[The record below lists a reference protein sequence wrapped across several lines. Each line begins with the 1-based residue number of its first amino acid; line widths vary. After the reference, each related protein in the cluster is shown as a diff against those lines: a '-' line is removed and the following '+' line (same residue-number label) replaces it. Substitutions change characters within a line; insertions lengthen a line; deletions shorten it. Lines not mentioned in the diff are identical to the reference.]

1 MMIKT
6 NTDYLLLSNYYMCT
20 QSKEVGTAA
29 YDSAW
34 YELKPENSRILI
46 LVILR
51 AQKQLTLTAGK
62 MMDLSLESFTSV
74 RFSTQSN
81 SE

>member
-1 MMIKT
+1 M
-6 NTDYLLLSNYYMCT
+6 
-20 QSKEVGTAA
+20 QSKEVGIAA

-34 YELKPENSRILI
+34 YDLRPENSRTLI

-51 AQKQLTLTAGK
+51 AQKQLTLTVGK

-74 RFSTQSN
+74 RFNTQN
-81 SE
+81 NYE